1 MKALCIIPVFNEDSK
16 LIDLINQIKKN
27 PYQNYNLDYI
37 FVNNGSTDSSLNL
50 IKKNQFKFLSLKK
63 NMGVGYALI
72 LGYLYAKKYDYN
84 YIVHLAGN
92 GKMDPAYVGN
102 FLRLLDE
109 EGYDFISG
117 SRFLE
122 GSSKKNNPMYRIIL
136 IKFFSYFIN
145 FFYKKKITDSTC
157 GFRAFKVSIFKN
169 FKNNFYN
176 KKLFTYGYEYFSYGK
191 ILNNKEIKFKEIP
204 VSMNYPSKKNYTKI
218 RPIIDWFII
227 AKYWIKGLNDKSKL

>member
-37 FVNNGSTDSSLNL
+37 FVNNGSTDTSLNL
-50 IKKNQFKFLSLKK
+50 IKKNQFKFLNLKK

-122 GSSKKNNPMYRIIL
+122 GSSKKNNPIYRIIL

-145 FFYKKKITDSTC
+145 FFYKKK
-157 GFRAFKVSIFKN
+157 
-169 FKNNFYN
+169 
-176 KKLFTYGYEYFSYGK
+176 
-191 ILNNKEIKFKEIP
+191 
-204 VSMNYPSKKNYTKI
+204 NY
-218 RPIIDWFII
+218 
-227 AKYWIKGLNDKSKL
+227 